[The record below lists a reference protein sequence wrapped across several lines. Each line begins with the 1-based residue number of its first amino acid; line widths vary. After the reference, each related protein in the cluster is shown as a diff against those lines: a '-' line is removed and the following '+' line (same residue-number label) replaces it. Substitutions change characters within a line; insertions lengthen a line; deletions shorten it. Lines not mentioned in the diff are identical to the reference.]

1 MRDLSFFLRLHS
13 SAPLARF
20 KGTAL
25 PRRPLKNIIS
35 ARYLSGDTS
44 INDNAPC
51 FKGFS
56 ISDFDYDEIL
66 CFLRLACPLPS
77 LFESLDK
84 KFEDSL
90 IPRPFRHHGNLRYRT
105 PVWRI
110 VLQEQKQKLD
120 FQTYPGCFK
129 GSALEFFAYKRN
141 ELKERNWTTTI
152 EWLFVLGIPIILG
165 ILDCRHTL
173 LVMIVLI
180 LLQMAGCVRLVS
192 SRIVR
197 CFLRRHSYA

>member
-1 MRDLSFFLRLHS
+1 MRDLSVFLRLHS

-25 PRRPLKNIIS
+25 PRRPLKNVIS

-77 LFESLDK
+77 LFESLDER
-84 KFEDSL
+84 FEAN
-90 IPRPFRHHGNLRYRT
+90 HGSLRYRT
-105 PVWRI
+105 SGI
-110 VLQEQKQKLD
+110 VLREQKQKLEV
-120 FQTYPGCFK
+120 QTRAGCFK

-152 EWLFVLGIPIILG
+152 EWLFILG
-165 ILDCRHTL
+165 IFLMPFGYTL
-173 LVMIVLI
+173 LVGTVLA
-180 LLQMAGCVRLVS
+180 LLQMAGCLRPVS

-197 CFLRRHSYA
+197 CFLRRPTYA

>member
-1 MRDLSFFLRLHS
+1 MRDLPFLLRLHA
-13 SAPLARF
+13 SAPLAQL

-35 ARYLSGDTS
+35 ARYLSGDTF

-51 FKGFS
+51 FKRFS

-66 CFLRLACPLPS
+66 CFLGLACPLPS
-77 LFESLDK
+77 LFESLDR

-90 IPRPFRHHGNLRYRT
+90 TPRPFRYHGNLRYRT

-110 VLQEQKQKLD
+110 VLREQKQKLD
-120 FQTYPGCFK
+120 FQTRPGCFK
-129 GSALEFFAYKRN
+129 GSALEFFAYKRK

-152 EWLFVLGIPIILG
+152 EWLFILG
-165 ILDCRHTL
+165 IFLIPFDPRRYTL
-173 LVMIVLI
+173 LVGTVLT
-180 LLQMAGCVRLVS
+180 LLQVAGWLRPVS

>member
-66 CFLRLACPLPS
+66 CFLRLACPLPT
-77 LFESLDK
+77 LFESLDER
-84 KFEDSL
+84 FEAN
-90 IPRPFRHHGNLRYRT
+90 HGSLRYRT
-105 PVWRI
+105 SGI
-110 VLQEQKQKLD
+110 VLREQKQKLEV
-120 FQTYPGCFK
+120 QTRAGCFK